1 MDVSV
6 EQVDAIV
13 IEELKFAYDIN
24 RIYNDE
30 PSKELREALDRV
42 LKYYMVPSEY
52 EEYIRTLE

>member
-1 MDVSV
+1 MDIST
-6 EQVDAIV
+6 EQVDTIV

-24 RIYNDE
+24 RLYTDKH
-30 PSKELREALDRV
+30 SKELGEAIDRV